1 MFHACECFKTN
12 ALEFELQMVL
22 DDPEVEN
29 PKQKSSF
36 WILVKALKQFYAAE
50 KRLPVSG
57 LVPDMVGE
65 TQIYL
70 DLQKLYIKK
79 GEEDREKLKTLVK
92 AAVME
97 RGADPISEDE
107 FILFCKNT

>member
-1 MFHACECFKTN
+1 MKFRDTIKSVARIPNGLNFQEAVESAAECFKTN

-36 WILVKALKQFYAAE
+36 WILVKALKQFYATE
-50 KRLPVSG
+50 KKLPVSG

-79 GEEDREKLKTLVK
+79 
-92 AAVME
+92 
-97 RGADPISEDE
+97 
-107 FILFCKNT
+107 